1 MLQNK
6 EDLKNKI
13 IYRASYRGT
22 KEMDILMIAF
32 VKSLINTLDIDNLI
46 ALDKI
51 SSFNFVEVS
60 IFFFILLKALKSK
73 HFNDKSSNCHFNFAI
88 PNLWAKGTNISFV
101 SNAISFLLFEDKY

>member
-1 MLQNK
+1 MD
-6 EDLKNKI
+6 EIDLYLPKI
-13 IYRASYRGT
+13 L
-22 KEMDILMIAF
+22 DLILYEFSSA
-32 VKSLINTLDIDNLI
+32 LIGLI

-51 SSFNFVEVS
+51 SSFNLVEVS
-60 IFFFILLKALKSK
+60 IFFLILLKALKSK